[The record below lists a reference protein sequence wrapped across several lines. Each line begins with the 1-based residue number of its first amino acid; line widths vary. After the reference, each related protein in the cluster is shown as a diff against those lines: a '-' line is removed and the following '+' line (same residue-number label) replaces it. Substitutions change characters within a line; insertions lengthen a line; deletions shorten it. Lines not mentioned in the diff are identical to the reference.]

1 LKELGIAADRGY
13 SDSSSD
19 SDERRDVVAND
30 YSHSESSVQ
39 NEEEEP
45 LWQKHLRTLLEKK
58 DFESMTK
65 AVDLL
70 SKNDSYIDFLRQID
84 TEEKLLIKGEMVES

>member
-1 LKELGIAADRGY
+1 
-13 SDSSSD
+13 
-19 SDERRDVVAND
+19 
-30 YSHSESSVQ
+30 
-39 NEEEEP
+39 
-45 LWQKHLRTLLEKK
+45 LLEKK